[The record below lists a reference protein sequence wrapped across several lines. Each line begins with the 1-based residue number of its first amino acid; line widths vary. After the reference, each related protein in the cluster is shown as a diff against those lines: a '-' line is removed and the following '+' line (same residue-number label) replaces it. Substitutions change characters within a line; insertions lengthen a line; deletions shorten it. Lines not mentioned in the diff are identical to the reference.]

1 MTGLTVALVLAAIFL
16 LAGVGCVFIRITRR
30 TPTAP
35 TDIDALQA
43 VHRAHKAQLRAERDQ
58 TLERLTVALADLAAE
73 RRLTTSIIADYGT
86 RIQVLEDRLNERTVA

>member
-1 MTGLTVALVLAAIFL
+1 MSALAWGLLGATVGILIVALI
-16 LAGVGCVFIRITRR
+16 ISRR
-30 TPTAP
+30 EAP
-35 TDIDALQA
+35 EPSPDVDALQA